1 MGVGHQSSRQAFNVR
16 VQLPYHLNLYFQ
28 QQLLCDPRLPTLDQ
42 SICIRWKRA
51 LKWSLTLSLESK
63 QTGNTVVQLP
73 KHKFCSD
80 YNKTKLLS
88 VQTGGWQEGSVDKKS
103 EHPTKPDSLILNPRT
118 YHHYVERTYSKLSS
132 DLHTYYPMH
141 IK

>member
-1 MGVGHQSSRQAFNVR
+1 MSLADKPLMSGFNCPITSISAFNSNCSVTPGCLLWIR
-16 VQLPYHLNLYFQ
+16 VYV
-28 QQLLCDPRLPTLDQ
+28 
-42 SICIRWKRA
+42 RWKRA

-63 QTGNTVVQLP
+63 QTGNTVVQLS